1 MERIISA
8 WSRLFVGTLILLCLI
23 AFTAMRAYAQDEN
36 PVVANVNGKVI
47 TQRDVDD
54 SISSQI
60 FPLQQEM
67 YALRKVAL
75 ENLILRALLEEA
87 AKKRGIS
94 VDELK
99 KQLTTGKV
107 EVTASEVEH
116 EYLRNVSA
124 FGAMSPDE
132 AKERIRLSMESQERM
147 KLYTN
152 ALAELKKNANIELRL
167 DEPRL
172 PFIGDV
178 LGSPSIGPKN
188 APVTII
194 EFSDF
199 QCPFCRESVS
209 VIKEVLE
216 TYKQDVRLIFKHLPL
231 DIHERAFDSAQAAF
245 CAGEQGLFWP
255 YHDFLFSSKELSPEA
270 LDRIASNVGLSMP
283 KFKAC
288 LSSNVSREAVL
299 REVQEAK
306 RLGINSTPSFIIN
319 GRLVRGAMTF
329 DEFKTIIAEEL
340 ESTRAGH
347 KKRVNTP

>member
-1 MERIISA
+1 MERITSA

-152 ALAELKKNANIELRL
+152 ALAVLKKNASIELRL

-216 TYKQDVRLIFKHLPL
+216 TYKQDVR
-231 DIHERAFDSAQAAF
+231 
-245 CAGEQGLFWP
+245 
-255 YHDFLFSSKELSPEA
+255 
-270 LDRIASNVGLSMP
+270 
-283 KFKAC
+283 
-288 LSSNVSREAVL
+288 
-299 REVQEAK
+299 
-306 RLGINSTPSFIIN
+306 
-319 GRLVRGAMTF
+319 
-329 DEFKTIIAEEL
+329 
-340 ESTRAGH
+340 
-347 KKRVNTP
+347 